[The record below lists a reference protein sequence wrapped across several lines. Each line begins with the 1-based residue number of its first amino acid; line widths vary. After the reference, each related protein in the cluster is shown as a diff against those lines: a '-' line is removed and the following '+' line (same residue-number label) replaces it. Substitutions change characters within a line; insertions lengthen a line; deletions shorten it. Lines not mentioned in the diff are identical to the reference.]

1 MSVAE
6 NGYCLTDKL
15 KYMKK
20 VAVLMGLMV
29 LLACTDTAIKKPE
42 KLIDETVMSAII
54 YDLAVMDGMKSRNQS
69 LSKSESSE
77 YIYKKYNIDSLQFS
91 QSDLYYASDVEAYE
105 KMYQRVT
112 QQLQSNKAAIDS
124 LIASTKD
131 SKNVKSIETRG
142 NIEIPAKRRD
152 SLRKGSFIKRKAI
165 IDSIH
170 N

>member
-77 YIYKKYNIDSLQFS
+77 YIYKKYNIDSLQFAQNS
-91 QSDLYYASDVEAYE
+91 QYYSADINKYKKIYE
-105 KMYQRVT
+105 KVSERLT
-112 QQLQSNKAAIDS
+112 QEKKVADS
-124 LIASTKD
+124 LVKVTGQKPATPAIPNDD
-131 SKNVKSIETRG
+131 SPRIE
-142 NIEIPAKRRD
+142 
-152 SLRKGSFIKRKAI
+152 
-165 IDSIH
+165 
-170 N
+170 

>member
-77 YIYKKYNIDSLQFS
+77 YIYKKYNIRL
-91 QSDLYYASDVEAYE
+91 L
-105 KMYQRVT
+105 
-112 QQLQSNKAAIDS
+112 
-124 LIASTKD
+124 
-131 SKNVKSIETRG
+131 
-142 NIEIPAKRRD
+142 
-152 SLRKGSFIKRKAI
+152 
-165 IDSIH
+165 
-170 N
+170 

>member
-77 YIYKKYNIDSLQFS
+77 YIYKKYSIDSLQFAQNS
-91 QSDLYYASDVEAYE
+91 QYYSADINKYKKIYE
-105 KMYQRVT
+105 KVSERLT
-112 QQLQSNKAAIDS
+112 QEKKVADS
-124 LIASTKD
+124 LVKVTGQKPATPAVPNDD
-131 SKNVKSIETRG
+131 SPRIE
-142 NIEIPAKRRD
+142 
-152 SLRKGSFIKRKAI
+152 
-165 IDSIH
+165 
-170 N
+170 

>member
-1 MSVAE
+1 MKNSIFIIVLSLLLMNCKSEAIE
-6 NGYCLTDKL
+6 KPDNLVDEDK
-15 KYMKK
+15 M
-20 VAVLMGLMV
+20 VAVMYDLY
-29 LLACTDTAIKKPE
+29 LLNAIKSTNMNYLRE
-42 KLIDETVMSAII
+42 NNITS
-54 YDLAVMDGMKSRNQS
+54 NN
-69 LSKSESSE
+69 
-77 YIYKKYNIDSLQFS
+77 YIFKKYNIDSLQFS

>member
-77 YIYKKYNIDSLQFS
+77 YIYKKYNIDSLQFAQNS
-91 QSDLYYASDVEAYE
+91 QYYSADINKYKKIYE
-105 KMYQRVT
+105 KVSERLT
-112 QQLQSNKAAIDS
+112 QEKKVADS
-124 LIASTKD
+124 LVKVTGQKPATPAVPNDD
-131 SKNVKSIETRG
+131 SPRIE
-142 NIEIPAKRRD
+142 
-152 SLRKGSFIKRKAI
+152 
-165 IDSIH
+165 
-170 N
+170 